1 MGLDLSPATIRNVMA
16 DLEEMGLIRAPHTSA
31 GRVPTE
37 RGYRVFIDTLLQV
50 KPLESAEVSK
60 LRCELDASQDPQQLI
75 ECASHMLS
83 EVSKLA
89 GLVVLPRRDDLSA
102 FRHIDFVALSA
113 GRLLVIIVTQDG
125 QVHNRIVATE
135 RDYSDSELTR
145 AANYFNDTYSGMPLA
160 EVKRALVLDMRQ
172 TSEDLGRVMQLA
184 VAMATRAFAEDAAAD
199 DLVVSG
205 ESNLMEFPELGDV
218 RKLRRLFDAFNTK
231 RDLLQLLDQSV
242 RAGGV
247 KIFIGSES
255 GYEPLADCSLVTAPY
270 AIAGEIVGTL
280 GVLGPTR
287 IAYEHVIPI
296 VDITARLLSSALSH
310 GERGGRLESPEH

>member
-1 MGLDLSPATIRNVMA
+1 
-16 DLEEMGLIRAPHTSA
+16 
-31 GRVPTE
+31 
-37 RGYRVFIDTLLQV
+37 
-50 KPLESAEVSK
+50 
-60 LRCELDASQDPQQLI
+60 
-75 ECASHMLS
+75 
-83 EVSKLA
+83 
-89 GLVVLPRRDDLSA
+89 
-102 FRHIDFVALSA
+102 
-113 GRLLVIIVTQDG
+113 
-125 QVHNRIVATE
+125 
-135 RDYSDSELTR
+135 
-145 AANYFNDTYSGMPLA
+145 
-160 EVKRALVLDMRQ
+160 
-172 TSEDLGRVMQLA
+172 
-184 VAMATRAFAEDAAAD
+184 
-199 DLVVSG
+199 
-205 ESNLMEFPELGDV
+205 V